1 VELRDL
7 LARRRMVRSFNA
19 TPVDLD
25 WLDDLCAQALW
36 APTAGNSAGVRM
48 HTVGATLVGDYLEVA
63 TDHEWRGRSARYAG
77 VQRAGGAV
85 LVTARPQDYF
95 DRYAASD
102 KSASGLD
109 ERDKWPLPYWHTDA
123 AMATMALL
131 LLIEEDG
138 WQASLWGSFRNAP
151 QVLEWAGIAHDE
163 LFATVLVGRADG
175 NDVASR
181 SLERDVPSRVSRV
194 RRIGG
199 LWT

>member
-1 VELRDL
+1 L
-7 LARRRMVRSFNA
+7 S
-19 TPVDLD
+19 
-25 WLDDLCAQALW
+25 
-36 APTAGNSAGVRM
+36 
-48 HTVGATLVGDYLEVA
+48 
-63 TDHEWRGRSARYAG
+63 
-77 VQRAGGAV
+77 
-85 LVTARPQDYF
+85 
-95 DRYAASD
+95 
-102 KSASGLD
+102 
-109 ERDKWPLPYWHTDA
+109 DA